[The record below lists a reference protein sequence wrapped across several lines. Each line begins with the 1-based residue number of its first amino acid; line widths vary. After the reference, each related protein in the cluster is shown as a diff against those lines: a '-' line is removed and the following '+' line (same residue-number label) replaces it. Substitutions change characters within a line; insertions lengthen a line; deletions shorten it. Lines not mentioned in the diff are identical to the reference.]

1 MATKGAARGGARWLP
16 APLVGVLTFVL
27 MLFALLLVVIPLF
40 LPVAI
45 LKVLIPIP
53 VWQRWMTSILVW
65 IAGVPWIG
73 SNRLIFTCLHGRRGN
88 VEIDG
93 VLDSRR
99 SWLLVSNHQSW
110 ADILLLFD
118 VCWLRVPFP
127 RFFLKRELIWVP
139 LIGLICWAL
148 DMPFMKRQRQA
159 SLSAQDGGRNQDLE
173 TTRRFCEKYR
183 SQPITVVNFLE
194 GTRFTLA
201 KRDARGGDFRHLL
214 RPKSAGLSFT
224 LNAMGEQFAGMIDV
238 TIVYAPSQ
246 RSSLWSFLC
255 GEQHDATVRL
265 RVREIPVDELTG
277 DYAID
282 REFRARFQDWVNRL
296 WAQKDAELDRMRRH
310 VGQPAAAECRY
321 DQAINR

>member
-1 MATKGAARGGARWLP
+1 MAAKGAARWLP
-16 APLVGVLTFVL
+16 APLVGVLTFALMVVVL
-27 MLFALLLVVIPLF
+27 LLLVIPFF

-45 LKVLIPIP
+45 LKVLVP
-53 VWQRWMTSILVW
+53 VPAWQHRMTSILVW
-65 IAGVPWIG
+65 IAAVPWVG
-73 SNRLIFTCLHGRRGN
+73 GNKLIYTCLHGRRSN
-88 VEIDG
+88 VVVDG

-118 VCWLRVPFP
+118 VLYLEVPFP

-148 DMPFMKRQRQA
+148 DMPFMKRQRQQA
-159 SLSAQDGGRNQDLE
+159 LKNSQNGSRNQDLE
-173 TTRRFCEKYR
+173 TTRRFCQKYR

-194 GTRFTLA
+194 GTRFTPA

-238 TIVYAPSQ
+238 TIVYASSH
-246 RSSLWSFLC
+246 RTSLWSFLC
-255 GEQHDATVRL
+255 GGQHDATVRI
-265 RVREIPVDELTG
+265 RVRELPLERLTG
-277 DYAID
+277 DYAGD
-282 REFRARFQDWVNRL
+282 REFRSRFQDWVNGL
-296 WAQKDAELDRMRRH
+296 WAQKDAELDGLR
-310 VGQPAAAECRY
+310 QDTAPSALA
-321 DQAINR
+321 